1 MAWNGDSSDVPS
13 SSAAAETAAVC
24 SSTRSSGASDSRPA
38 TGSGSSA
45 RMPRSRTTTIPPPSS
60 ARRCTAR
67 AMSPSSTPTQTML
80 WASCAIVGRDGA
92 VPQAEPAHEPEADP
106 AGAEVPLDDGDL
118 GQVALGVGDGRS
130 SRRRS
135 ATSVSA
141 SVTIWPGTMPMTRA
155 VSPSCHGIRRSPS
168 VIGAIRTVWRTHSG
182 TGAGAISPGGRPAVR
197 TMSGTNR
204 SRSGRTSRSA
214 RWAGATAPRPA
225 RPCHVAAFRVAIDE
239 RIGRVD
245 ALGDRV
251 ADERVHVPVG
261 GDVLRVAVVR
271 AERDP
276 VRAELPRQRDQRV
289 QVAGARR
296 LADQE
301 PHAGPQPLAALLDRR
316 RLVVGAD
323 AGRGVGLE
331 RRPAHPGSVA
341 VGPLGAGQR
350 ELRELGRVAGDH
362 AGEVHHLGQPDH
374 PPAPQEPLEVA
385 LVQRP
390 AGRLE
395 LRRRHA

>member
-1 MAWNGDSSDVPS
+1 
-13 SSAAAETAAVC
+13 
-24 SSTRSSGASDSRPA
+24 
-38 TGSGSSA
+38 
-45 RMPRSRTTTIPPPSS
+45 MPRSRTTTIPPPSS

-80 WASCAIVGRDGA
+80 WASCAIVVARA
-92 VPQAEPAHEPEADP
+92 PCRRPSPRTSPRPIRPVPRCRSTTAILARSRSGSATAAPAAT
-106 AGAEVPLDDGDL
+106 VGDL
-118 GQVALGVGDGRS
+118 GQGLGHDLAGDYADDPGGVALVPGDAEIPERDRRDPHRVAHPLGHRRRRDLARRPTGGQDDVGDEPLEIGQDEHVGPVGGGHGAEAREAVP
-130 SRRRS
+130 RRR
-135 ATSVSA
+135 VQ
-141 SVTIWPGTMPMTRA
+141 G
-155 VSPSCHGIRRSPS
+155 CH
-168 VIGAIRTVWRTHSG
+168 H
-182 TGAGAISPGGRPAVR
+182 
-197 TMSGTNR
+197 
-204 SRSGRTSRSA
+204 
-214 RWAGATAPRPA
+214 
-225 RPCHVAAFRVAIDE
+225 D

-276 VRAELPRQRDQRV
+276 VRAELPRQRDQRA
-289 QVAGARR
+289 QVARARR

-323 AGRGVGLE
+323 AGRGVGLK
-331 RRPAHPGSVA
+331 RRPVHPGSVA

-350 ELRELGRVAGDH
+350 ELRELGRIARDH
-362 AGEVHHLGQPDH
+362 SGEVHHLGQPDH